1 MRPQRITLIPS
12 AALAVAIGLAGC
24 AGGVEAQPTRSPSV
38 APPTL
43 PISPEDPMTTTA
55 VSITVNGTT
64 VHGLLDDNPATASLL
79 EQLPLDLTFSDFG
92 GQEKLAQLPA
102 PLVLNGMPAGSGAQ
116 PGTIGYYAP
125 DQVLVLYY
133 DTVGY
138 FAGIVPLGTFDDVA
152 TVRDA
157 ATFTGSVAHG

>member
-1 MRPQRITLIPS
+1 
-12 AALAVAIGLAGC
+12 
-24 AGGVEAQPTRSPSV
+24 
-38 APPTL
+38 
-43 PISPEDPMTTTA
+43 MTTTA